1 MNYRHAYH
9 AGNFADVMKH
19 IVLTRVIEHL
29 KRKAKP
35 FRYVDTHAG
44 VGMYDLSGD
53 EAQRS
58 GEWRRGIGM
67 TLKPGE
73 LVPKGVQAGSELA
86 DLLTPYFDVLRSVNG
101 GARNDEG
108 EIGAAVQGLRFYP
121 GSGLFASKL
130 MRADDRLVL
139 NELHPDDGRALR
151 RTVVRD
157 ERVRTL
163 ELDGWMTIKS
173 VLPPKERRG
182 VLLVDPPFEVAAEFK
197 RLETAL
203 DDATARFAT
212 GVTLLWYPIKEGGA
226 AAAFLK
232 RMTNS
237 GHSRLLAAE
246 LLIRHRD
253 TAQGLNGAGLLI
265 HNPPYG
271 LDEQISTI
279 LPWIANCLE
288 LQPGSGWR
296 VVWISGE

>member
-29 KRKAKP
+29 KHKDKP

-44 VGMYDLSGD
+44 AGMYDLTGD
-53 EAQRS
+53 EARRS

-67 TLKPGE
+67 MLEPGQ
-73 LVPKGVQAGSELA
+73 LAPKGVDEGSDLA
-86 DLLTPYFDVLRSVNG
+86 ALLTPYFNVLRSVNG
-101 GARNDEG
+101 GSQREDGQIG
-108 EIGAAVQGLRFYP
+108 EAAQGLRFYP

-139 NELHPDDGRALR
+139 NELHPEDGRALR

-163 ELDGWMTIKS
+163 ELDGWMTIRS

-182 VLLVDPPFEVAAEFK
+182 VLLVDPPFELAGEFK

-203 DDATARFAT
+203 DDATTRFAT
-212 GVTLLWYPIKEGGA
+212 GITLLWYPIKDGGA
-226 AAAFLK
+226 SAAFVK
-232 RMTNS
+232 RMTKS
-237 GHSRLLAAE
+237 GHTRLLSVE

-271 LDEQISTI
+271 LDEQISMI
-279 LPWIANCLE
+279 LSWIADCMD
-288 LQPGSGWR
+288 LQVGSGR
-296 VVWISGE
+296 AVDWISGE